1 MSILGNLN
9 NLIDDEPQKGGFKV
23 PKVANLDDEKG
34 LTFKKCV
41 AISSALHPLVAFFI
55 IALSFILML
64 LGINLFMFKAPQTKT
79 QDIEFVLVDK
89 EQMPINKN
97 TKYRAD
103 RNSRAGGK
111 HDPKKKVSMP
121 SKATKKAPNVAASS
135 TQKLIKKVAKQQAH
149 QAAKTKPV
157 VKQTQSPAPKKSNS
171 TKTKDAV
178 SKTFLCSTKCSKD

>member
-9 NLIDDEPQKGGFKV
+9 NLIDDEPQNNDGFKV

-55 IALSFILML
+55 IALSFLLML

-97 TKYRAD
+97 TK
-103 RNSRAGGK
+103 RNS
-111 HDPKKKVSMP
+111 
-121 SKATKKAPNVAASS
+121 N
-135 TQKLIKKVAKQQAH
+135 
-149 QAAKTKPV
+149 
-157 VKQTQSPAPKKSNS
+157 
-171 TKTKDAV
+171 
-178 SKTFLCSTKCSKD
+178 